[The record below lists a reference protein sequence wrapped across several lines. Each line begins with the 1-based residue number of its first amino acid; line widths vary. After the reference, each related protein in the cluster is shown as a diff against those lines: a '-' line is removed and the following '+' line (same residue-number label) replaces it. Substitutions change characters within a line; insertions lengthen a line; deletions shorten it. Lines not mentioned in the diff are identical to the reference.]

1 MHFVFKLQ
9 SRITVMADVDDV
21 FTQVPPVVDIEV
33 IEAAKE
39 NIQPLASGRRVTAL
53 SAILSTPHAQRDE
66 QLLSARKRHRL
77 NVKIALQDEDDDP
90 LEAYVRFVNWILD
103 NYPQGQSAESGLLEL
118 LEEATRALKDN
129 RGGIWKGELKYL
141 KLWLLYASF
150 VEKPILIF
158 KFLLANDIGTSHA
171 VLYEEYAAALERA
184 GRRNEADAIF
194 LLGIARQASPLEH
207 LQSKHA
213 EFQKRMMSG
222 IALPPAQEPTG
233 ASRRTGLGLT
243 TSLSSSGSLARVH
256 RSSPS
261 DANVFGSDPSP
272 PRAAP
277 NSRLQIFV
285 DPTGSEPQE
294 ETRAAFPDIGTRK
307 SRVKENVPEVRKAA
321 GTTLKHTGRSRRV
334 TPGSSSS
341 STSKIIPY
349 KDPDPEENIE
359 SDGMPPPPIPTR
371 LPPKT
376 PARSTIVPFSDQDPQ
391 GGVPSSPMFTPFR
404 DEPATPSITATIGAP
419 DTVMRTKVV
428 GGRGPSVL
436 SEAEALRKD
445 PLKNY
450 TADECSLVD
459 D

>member
-1 MHFVFKLQ
+1 
-9 SRITVMADVDDV
+9 MANADDDV
-21 FTQVPPVVDIEV
+21 FIQAPPVVDIEV

-53 SAILSTPHAQRDE
+53 SAVLSTPHAQREE

-77 NVKIALQDEDDDP
+77 NVEIALQDEDDDP

-118 LEEATRALKDN
+118 LEEATRVLKDN

-141 KLWLLYASF
+141 RLWLLYGTF

-194 LLGIARQASPLEH
+194 LLGIARQAEPLDH

-222 IALPPAQEPTG
+222 IALSPAQEPTST
-233 ASRRTGLGLT
+233 SRRPALGLT
-243 TSLSSSGSLARVH
+243 TSSSSSGSLARVH
-256 RSSPS
+256 GPSSSSDADLFGSSPS
-261 DANVFGSDPSP
+261 L
-272 PRAAP
+272 PRATP

-321 GTTLKHTGRSRRV
+321 GTTLKHTSRSRRV

-341 STSKIIPY
+341 STSRIIPY
-349 KDPDPEENIE
+349 RDPDPEENTE
-359 SDGMPPPPIPTR
+359 SDGMPPPPIPAK

-376 PARSTIVPFSDQDPQ
+376 PARSTIVPYSDHDPQ
-391 GGVPSSPMFTPFR
+391 GGTLSSPLFTPFR
-404 DEPATPSITATIGAP
+404 DEPATPSAAMAIAAP
-419 DTVMRTKVV
+419 DTVMKTKVA

-450 TADECSLVD
+450 PADECSLAD

>member
-1 MHFVFKLQ
+1 
-9 SRITVMADVDDV
+9 MADVDDDV
-21 FTQVPPVVDIEV
+21 FTQAPPAVDIEV

-53 SAILSTPHAQRDE
+53 SAILSTPHAQRE
-66 QLLSARKRHRL
+66 QQLLSARKRHRL
-77 NVKIALQDEDDDP
+77 NVEIALQDDEDDP

-141 KLWLLYASF
+141 KLWLLYAAF

-158 KFLLANDIGTSHA
+158 KFLLSNDIGTSHA

-184 GRRNEADAIF
+184 GRRNEADGIF

-222 IALPPAQEPTG
+222 VGLPPAQEPTST
-233 ASRRTGLGLT
+233 SRRPALGLT
-243 TSLSSSGSLARVH
+243 ASSVHGSSSSEA
-256 RSSPS
+256 
-261 DANVFGSDPSP
+261 DIFGSGTLLPGATPS
-272 PRAAP
+272 
-277 NSRLQIFV
+277 SRLQIFM

-294 ETRAAFPDIGTRK
+294 ETRATFPDIGTRK

-349 KDPDPEENIE
+349 KDPGPEENTE
-359 SDGMPPPPIPTR
+359 SDGMPPPPIPSK

-376 PARSTIVPFSDQDPQ
+376 PARNTIVPFSDHDPQ
-391 GGVPSSPMFTPFR
+391 GEVLSNSMFTPFR
-404 DEPATPSITATIGAP
+404 DEPATPSTATTIVTP
-419 DTVMRTKVV
+419 DTVMKTKIA

-450 TADECSLVD
+450 PVDECSLVD